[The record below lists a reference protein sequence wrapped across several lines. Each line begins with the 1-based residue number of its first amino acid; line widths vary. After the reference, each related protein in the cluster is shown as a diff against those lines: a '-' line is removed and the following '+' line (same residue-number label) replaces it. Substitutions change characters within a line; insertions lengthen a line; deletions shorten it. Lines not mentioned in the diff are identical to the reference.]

1 MAKKAKKD
9 TKKSG
14 RDKNVQPVE
23 PGQGLG
29 PIEEMERWIEGHYPR
44 AWMRPF
50 HMEWPSWSQLAAPFE
65 GRMPKVD
72 VVERDD
78 EVVVRAEVPGVDKRD
93 LDVSVTEN
101 SVTIRGETSHETKEE
116 KGDYVRSE
124 LSRGTFSRV
133 VSLPAIVDADQ
144 AKAAFKDGILELSL
158 AKIKKSKRKSISI
171 E

>member
-1 MAKKAKKD
+1 MAKKQKKD
-9 TKKSG
+9 TKGSG
-14 RDKNVQPVE
+14 GDRHIRPAASEQVQ
-23 PGQGLG
+23 G
-29 PIEEMERWIEGHYPR
+29 PLEEMERWIEGHYPR
-44 AWMRPF
+44 TWMRPF
-50 HMEWPSWSQLAAPFE
+50 HMDWPSWSQLAAPFE

-78 EVVVRAEVPGVDKRD
+78 EVVVRAEVPGVDKKD

-101 SVTIRGETSHETKEE
+101 SVTIKGETSHETKEE

-124 LSRGTFSRV
+124 LSRGSFSRV
-133 VSLPAIVDADQ
+133 VSLPATVDADQ

-158 AKIKKSKRKSISI
+158 AKVKKSKRKSISI